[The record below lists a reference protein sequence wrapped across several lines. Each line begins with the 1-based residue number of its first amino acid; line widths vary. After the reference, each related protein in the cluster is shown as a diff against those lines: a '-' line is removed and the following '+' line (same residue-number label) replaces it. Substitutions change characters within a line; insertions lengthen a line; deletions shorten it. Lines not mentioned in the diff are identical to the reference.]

1 MEYQIA
7 YLDIYGN
14 AGILAEEISGILHG
28 AELVNLSKQEISDD
42 ANSYLLVF
50 EITQNA
56 IPLKIMDIL
65 ENLEGKTILC
75 CVIPSSVM
83 DTIQEALDENPEN
96 KQAQAMLEAF
106 QHAKNHPDAGDF
118 RELRRFIQESG
129 I

>member
-14 AGILAEEISGILHG
+14 AGILAEEISSILHG
-28 AELVNLSKQEISDD
+28 AELVNLSKQEISDN

-65 ENLEGKTILC
+65 ENLEGKTIL
-75 CVIPSSVM
+75 
-83 DTIQEALDENPEN
+83 
-96 KQAQAMLEAF
+96 
-106 QHAKNHPDAGDF
+106 
-118 RELRRFIQESG
+118 
-129 I
+129 